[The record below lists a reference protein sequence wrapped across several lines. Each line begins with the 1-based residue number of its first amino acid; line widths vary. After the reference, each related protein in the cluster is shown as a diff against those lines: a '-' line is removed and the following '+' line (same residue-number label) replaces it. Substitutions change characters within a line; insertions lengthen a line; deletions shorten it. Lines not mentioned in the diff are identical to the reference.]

1 MSASGALE
9 AAARDLVTPE
19 GVPLRIRL
27 AGRGDRAGA
36 FLVDMLA
43 IGGVTLAAGLVA
55 IFGLAWSIG
64 DALATSV
71 LLLAT
76 FLIRVFYF
84 TAFELRWQGQ
94 TPGKRLFKLRVI
106 DRDGGALRGDA
117 VVVRN
122 FMREVE
128 VFLPLTLYFA
138 GGAQS
143 PEGLWAFVALGW
155 VGILMLMPLFNH
167 ERLRVGDMVAGTWVI
182 EVPRRVLL
190 PDLAAERAL
199 ETKAAPAAAV
209 EPGIAPITFS
219 RAQLDV
225 YGIYELQTLEEVLR
239 GDQQQTTRH
248 DREEIAGRIA
258 RKIGWRPPPGGSPPA
273 ADAFLA
279 AFYVALRAHL
289 EKRMLLGDRRE
300 SKHHAGTPQQ
310 RR

>member
-1 MSASGALE
+1 MNATGAPE

-43 IGGVTLAAGLVA
+43 IGAVTLATGLLAV
-55 IFGLAWSIG
+55 FGLAWSIG
-64 DALATSV
+64 DAWAVSV

-106 DRDGGALRGDA
+106 DRHGGTLRADA

-128 VFLPLTLYFA
+128 VFLPLTLFFA

-190 PDLAAERAL
+190 PDLAA
-199 ETKAAPAAAV
+199 AAAGAPPAATAAAAAT
-209 EPGIAPITFS
+209 PIAFS

-239 GDQQQTTRH
+239 GDQQQTTRQ
-248 DREEIAGRIA
+248 DREEIANRIS
-258 RKIGWRPPPGGSPPA
+258 RKIGWRAPRGALPPA
-273 ADAFLA
+273 DDFLA

-300 SKHHAGTPQQ
+300 SKHYADE
-310 RR
+310 RRRR

>member
-1 MSASGALE
+1 MNATGAPE

-43 IGGVTLAAGLVA
+43 IGAVTLAAGLLAV
-55 IFGLAWSIG
+55 FGLAWSIG
-64 DALATSV
+64 DAWAVSV

-106 DRDGGALRGDA
+106 DRHGGTLRADA

-128 VFLPLTLYFA
+128 VFLPLTLFFA

-190 PDLAAERAL
+190 PDLAAAGAPP
-199 ETKAAPAAAV
+199 AATAAAV
-209 EPGIAPITFS
+209 ATPIAFT

-239 GDQQQTTRH
+239 GDQQQTTRQ
-248 DREEIAGRIA
+248 DREEIANRIS
-258 RKIGWRPPPGGSPPA
+258 RKIGWRAPRGALPPA
-273 ADAFLA
+273 DDFLA

-300 SKHHAGTPQQ
+300 SKHYPKPPP
-310 RR
+310 RP

>member
-1 MSASGALE
+1 MNATGAPE

-43 IGGVTLAAGLVA
+43 IGAMTLATGLLAV
-55 IFGLAWSIG
+55 FGLAWSIG
-64 DALATSV
+64 DAWAVSV

-106 DRDGGALRGDA
+106 DRHGGTLRADA

-128 VFLPLTLYFA
+128 VFLPLTLFFA

-190 PDLAAERAL
+190 PDLAA
-199 ETKAAPAAAV
+199 AAGAPPGATAAA
-209 EPGIAPITFS
+209 EAASITFS

-239 GDQQQTTRH
+239 GDQQQTTRQ
-248 DREEIAGRIA
+248 DREEIANRIS
-258 RKIGWRPPPGGSPPA
+258 RKIGWRAPRGALPPA
-273 ADAFLA
+273 DDFLA

-300 SKHHAGTPQQ
+300 SKHYADE
-310 RR
+310 RRRR

>member
-1 MSASGALE
+1 MNATGASE
-9 AAARDLVTPE
+9 AAERDLVTPE

-43 IGGVTLAAGLVA
+43 IGAVTLATGLLAV
-55 IFGLAWSIG
+55 FGLAWSIG
-64 DALATSV
+64 DAWAVSV

-106 DRDGGALRGDA
+106 DRHGGTLRADA

-128 VFLPLTLYFA
+128 VFLPLTLFFA

-190 PDLAAERAL
+190 PDLAA
-199 ETKAAPAAAV
+199 AAAAGAPPAATAAA
-209 EPGIAPITFS
+209 EAASITFS

-239 GDQQQTTRH
+239 GDQQQTTRQ
-248 DREEIAGRIA
+248 DREEIANRIA
-258 RKIGWRPPPGGSPPA
+258 RKIGWQAPRGALPPA
-273 ADAFLA
+273 DDFLA

-300 SKHHAGTPQQ
+300 SKHYPKPPP
-310 RR
+310 RP

>member
-1 MSASGALE
+1 MNATGAPE

-43 IGGVTLAAGLVA
+43 IGAVTLATGLLAV
-55 IFGLAWSIG
+55 FGLAWSIG
-64 DALATSV
+64 DAWAVSV

-106 DRDGGALRGDA
+106 DRHGGTLRADA

-128 VFLPLTLYFA
+128 VFLPLTLFFA

-190 PDLAAERAL
+190 PDLAA
-199 ETKAAPAAAV
+199 AAGAPPAATAAAAAT
-209 EPGIAPITFS
+209 PIAFS

-239 GDQQQTTRH
+239 GDQQQTTRQ
-248 DREEIAGRIA
+248 DREEIANRIS
-258 RKIGWRPPPGGSPPA
+258 RKIGWRAPRGALPPA
-273 ADAFLA
+273 DDFLA

-300 SKHHAGTPQQ
+300 SKHYPKPPP
-310 RR
+310 RP